1 MLTSLYIQ
9 NYALIKE
16 LNISFNSGLSII
28 TGETGAGKSIIMGAL
43 SLILGNRSDVNVLQ
57 DKEKKCIIEGQFLVN
72 GYALEKLFKKNDLD
86 YDDTCLIRREIT
98 PAGKSRAFIND
109 TPVTL
114 PILKEISAYL
124 VDIHSQHQSLLLNDN
139 NFQLRIVDQQS
150 GIEELVLK
158 YQLAFKTYKETR
170 IRLETLQSKALE
182 NQKDLDY
189 FQFQFDQLE
198 QAHLSDHEEQSSL
211 ESELNSLT
219 HAEDIKKGLSNSVDL
234 IDNDGQS
241 ILQWLRYLQNELS
254 PIVQY
259 LAELEEL
266 PARIESLEIEMKDI
280 HAEFENLLSKME
292 IDPRRVDEINERLN
306 DIYSLQQK
314 HRVAS
319 IEELI
324 AIKDDLD
331 NKIGEINSYDDEIDA
346 LLETQKKQEQDLLT
360 LCQKISDKRV
370 KVISPI
376 EKSIKKILNNLG
388 MPDAKFQI
396 SHHLLDDFGP
406 SGKDDISFLFASNS
420 NSVPQPISKVASGG
434 ETSRL
439 MLSIKS
445 LLSKAKGM
453 PTIVFDEVD
462 SGVSGDIAD
471 KVGDIL
477 LDLASG
483 IQVINITHLPQVA
496 VKGNNHFLV
505 YKEKT
510 NGITKTN
517 IRQLEQSERITE
529 IAKMISG
536 DVITPAA
543 IANAKALL
551 NL

>member
-198 QAHLSDHEEQSSL
+198 QAHLSDHEEQNSL

-406 SGKDDISFLFASNS
+406 SGKDDTSFLFASNS